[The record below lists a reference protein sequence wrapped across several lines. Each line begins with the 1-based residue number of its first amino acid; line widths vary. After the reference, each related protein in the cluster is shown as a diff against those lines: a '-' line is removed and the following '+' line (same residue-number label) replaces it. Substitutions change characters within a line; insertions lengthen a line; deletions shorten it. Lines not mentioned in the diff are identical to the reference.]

1 MKSKIL
7 GNCFDHSEDKPD
19 GRNIGLF
26 CWADLSAKTV
36 LSSRMEV
43 KRSHRNIPHSFRHCE
58 AQRREQ
64 QRIQMTTDFTSLNLR
79 DEVMQAVTELGYN
92 EPTPIQ
98 TAMIPLMLSGVDVI
112 GQAQTGTGKT
122 AAFTLP
128 ILHNF
133 QQQRHVQA
141 LVLAPTR
148 ELALQVSKTVTEY
161 GRHLDVR
168 VLAVYG
174 GQPYGPQISKLNR
187 GIDIVVGTPGRL
199 LDLIDRNAL
208 NIKHIKTLVLDEADE
223 MLNMGFMEDVEK
235 ILAET
240 PVERQTALF
249 SATMPPRIRSLANRF
264 MRDPQSVTIKRDSLN
279 TLAIEQRYYLV
290 HESDKTNALTRLFEI
305 EPIKSAL
312 IFARTRAETATLA
325 NELVVR
331 GIPAEAIHGD
341 LDQNA
346 RERVLGRFRANQLK
360 VLVATDV
367 AARGL
372 DIDDISHVFNYHL
385 PDDAEVYIHRI
396 GRTGRAGKTGVAIT
410 LLSPKE
416 KRRMREV
423 EFLTKQQVM
432 KAELPT
438 VSEIHRHRENEVVET
453 MKIWLGRGRY
463 KRELEMVQELI
474 EAGHDPLNIA
484 AAALKIARAD
494 EKQRP
499 IAEVGEVRSDYR
511 SEKQLKP
518 KNGRPLKGMHREKFG
533 RSERSVKNLSNKR
546 RGASSHEEGMIRL
559 KINKGKMH
567 NIRPNDVVG
576 QIAFHANIPGYTI
589 GKIRI
594 EDNFSF
600 VDIPED
606 VAEQVVK
613 QSGNYKIGK
622 EKFSVVMTK

>member
-1 MKSKIL
+1 
-7 GNCFDHSEDKPD
+7 
-19 GRNIGLF
+19 
-26 CWADLSAKTV
+26 
-36 LSSRMEV
+36 
-43 KRSHRNIPHSFRHCE
+43 
-58 AQRREQ
+58 
-64 QRIQMTTDFTSLNLR
+64 MTTDFVSLNLR
-79 DEVMQAVTELGYN
+79 EELVQAIMGLGYA

-98 TAMIPLMLSGVDVI
+98 SAIIPIMLKGADVI

-122 AAFTLP
+122 AAFAFP

-133 QQQRHVQA
+133 TPQRYVQA

-148 ELALQVSKTVTEY
+148 ELALQVADSMTVY
-161 GRHLDVR
+161 GKHLDVR

-174 GQPYGPQISKLNR
+174 GQPYGPQISRLNR
-187 GIDIVVGTPGRL
+187 GVDVVVGTPGRL
-199 LDLIDRNAL
+199 LDLIERNAL
-208 NIKHIKTLVLDEADE
+208 NIKHVRTLVLDEADE

-240 PVERQTALF
+240 PTERQTALF

-264 MRDPQSVTIKRDSLN
+264 MRDPQHVNIKRDTL
-279 TLAIEQRYYLV
+279 TLASTEQRYYLV
-290 HESDKTNALTRLFEI
+290 HETDKTNALTRLFEI

-372 DIDDISHVFNYHL
+372 DIEDISHVFNYHL

-396 GRTGRAGKTGVAIT
+396 GRTGRAGKTGIAIT
-410 LLSPKE
+410 LLSPRE
-416 KRRMREV
+416 KRRLREV
-423 EFLTKQQVM
+423 EALTKQPVKKM
-432 KAELPT
+432 ELPT
-438 VSEIHRHRENEVVET
+438 TSDIIKYRESQVVENL
-453 MKIWLGRGRY
+453 KIWLGRGRY

-484 AAALKIARAD
+484 AAAIKIARAD

-499 IAEVGEVRSDYR
+499 IAEVGEVKDDRKRPEGDAGRGSKR
-511 SEKQLKP
+511 EP
-518 KNGRPLKGMHREKFG
+518 VGRRNGTGKGGSSRP
-533 RSERSVKNLSNKR
+533 
-546 RGASSHEEGMIRL
+546 RGDGSHEEGMVRL
-559 KINKGKMH
+559 KLNKGKMH
-567 NIRPNDVVG
+567 GIRPNDIVG
-576 QIAFHANIPGYTI
+576 TIAFHANIPGYSI

-594 EDNFSF
+594 EDKHTL

-606 VAEQVVK
+606 LVEQVMK
-613 QSGNYKIGK
+613 HNGNYRIGK
-622 EKFSVVMTK
+622 EKFSLAKAK

>member
-1 MKSKIL
+1 
-7 GNCFDHSEDKPD
+7 
-19 GRNIGLF
+19 
-26 CWADLSAKTV
+26 
-36 LSSRMEV
+36 
-43 KRSHRNIPHSFRHCE
+43 
-58 AQRREQ
+58 
-64 QRIQMTTDFTSLNLR
+64 MTTEFTSLNLR
-79 DEVMQAVTELGYN
+79 DEVVQAITELGYST
-92 EPTPIQ
+92 PTPIQ
-98 TAMIPLMLSGVDVI
+98 AALIPIMLTGADVI

-122 AAFTLP
+122 AAFALP

-133 QQQRHVQA
+133 QPQRHVQA

-148 ELALQVSKTVTEY
+148 ELALQVADSMNEY
-161 GRHLDVR
+161 GKHLNVR

-174 GQPYGPQISKLNR
+174 GQPYGPQIGKLNR
-187 GIDIVVGTPGRL
+187 GVDIVVGTPGRL
-199 LDLIDRNAL
+199 LDLIERNAL

-240 PVERQTALF
+240 PAERQTALF
-249 SATMPPRIRSLANRF
+249 SATLPPRIRSLANRF
-264 MRDPQSVTIKRDSLN
+264 MRDPQSVTIKRDN
-279 TLAIEQRYYLV
+279 TNALAIEQRYYLV
-290 HESDKTNALTRLFEI
+290 HEADKTNALTRLFEV

-346 RERVLGRFRANQLK
+346 RERVLGRFRSNQLK

-372 DIDDISHVFNYHL
+372 DIEDISHVFNYHL

-410 LLSPKE
+410 LLSPRE
-416 KRRMREV
+416 KRRLREV
-423 EFLTKQQVM
+423 EALTRQQITQMEIPSVGD
-432 KAELPT
+432 
-438 VSEIHRHRENEVVET
+438 IHRHRENKVVET

-463 KRELEMVQELI
+463 KRELEMVQELMD
-474 EAGHDPLNIA
+474 AGFDVTSIA
-484 AAALKIARAD
+484 AAAIKIARAD

-499 IAEVGEVRSDYR
+499 IAEIAEVRDDRKWKVESLPR
-511 SEKQLKP
+511 AQP
-518 KNGRPLKGMHREKFG
+518 KGGKKERLGRREGARNG
-533 RSERSVKNLSNKR
+533 SNNRR
-546 RGASSHEEGMIRL
+546 RGDSSHEEGMVRL
-559 KINKGKMH
+559 KLNKGRSSG
-567 NIRPNDVVG
+567 IRPNDIVG
-576 QIAFHANIPGYTI
+576 TIAFHANIPGYSI

-594 EDNFSF
+594 EDKMTF

-606 VAEQVVK
+606 LIEQVMTHN
-613 QSGNYKIGK
+613 GNYRIGK
-622 EKFSVVMTK
+622 EKFSLARAK

>member
-1 MKSKIL
+1 
-7 GNCFDHSEDKPD
+7 
-19 GRNIGLF
+19 
-26 CWADLSAKTV
+26 
-36 LSSRMEV
+36 
-43 KRSHRNIPHSFRHCE
+43 
-58 AQRREQ
+58 
-64 QRIQMTTDFTSLNLR
+64 MTTDFTSLNLR
-79 DEVMQAVTELGYN
+79 DEIMQAITQLGYA

-98 TAMIPLMLSGVDVI
+98 AAMIPIMLTGADVI

-122 AAFTLP
+122 AAFALP
-128 ILHNF
+128 ILQNF
-133 QQQRHVQA
+133 QPQRQPQA

-148 ELALQVSKTVTEY
+148 ELALQVADSMIEY
-161 GRHLDVR
+161 GKHLGVR

-174 GQPYGPQISKLNR
+174 GQPYGPQIGNLKR
-187 GIDIVVGTPGRL
+187 GVDVVVGTPGRL
-199 LDLIDRNAL
+199 NDLLERKVL
-208 NIKHIKTLVLDEADE
+208 NLSAIKTVVLDEADE
-223 MLNMGFMEDVEK
+223 MLNMGFIEEVEK

-240 PVERQTALF
+240 PTERQTALF
-249 SATMPPRIRSLANRF
+249 SATLPTRIRSLADRF
-264 MRDPQSVTIKRDSLN
+264 MRDPKSVLIKRD
-279 TLAIEQRYYLV
+279 TLTLTTTEQRYYMV

-305 EPIKSAL
+305 EPIHSAL

-396 GRTGRAGKTGVAIT
+396 GRTGRAGKTGIAIT
-410 LLSPKE
+410 LLSPRE
-416 KRRMREV
+416 KRRLREV
-423 EFLTKQQVM
+423 EALTKQPIKKMEVPTA
-432 KAELPT
+432 AEI
-438 VSEIHRHRENEVVET
+438 VRHRENQVVEN

-474 EAGHDPLNIA
+474 EAGHEPLNIA

-499 IAEVGEVRSDYR
+499 IAEISEVKSEPIKRRDEPGKRGTFERRERSD
-511 SEKQLKP
+511 
-518 KNGRPLKGMHREKFG
+518 KGG
-533 RSERSVKNLSNKR
+533 DNKRR
-546 RGASSHEEGMIRL
+546 RGASSHEDGMVRM
-559 KINKGKMH
+559 KINKGKLH
-567 NIRPNDVVG
+567 GIRPGDVVG
-576 QIAFHANIPGYTI
+576 TIAFHANIPGYTI

-594 EDNFSF
+594 EDRVTF

-606 VAEQVVK
+606 AVEQVMK
-613 QSGNYKIGK
+613 QNGNYRIGK
-622 EKFSVVMTK
+622 EKFALAKAD

>member
-1 MKSKIL
+1 
-7 GNCFDHSEDKPD
+7 
-19 GRNIGLF
+19 
-26 CWADLSAKTV
+26 
-36 LSSRMEV
+36 
-43 KRSHRNIPHSFRHCE
+43 
-58 AQRREQ
+58 
-64 QRIQMTTDFTSLNLR
+64 MTTDFTSLNLR
-79 DEVMQAVTELGYN
+79 DEVMQAITELGYN

-148 ELALQVSKTVTEY
+148 ELALQVSKSVTEY
-161 GRHLDVR
+161 GRHLNVR

-187 GIDIVVGTPGRL
+187 GIDVVVGTPGRL
-199 LDLIDRNAL
+199 LDLIARNAL

-240 PVERQTALF
+240 PAARQTALF
-249 SATMPPRIRSLANRF
+249 SATLPPRVRSLSNRF
-264 MRDPQSVTIKRDSLN
+264 MRDPQSVTIKRDN
-279 TLAIEQRYYLV
+279 TNAPAIEQRYYLV
-290 HESDKTNALTRLFEI
+290 HDRDKTNALTRLFEI

-346 RERVLGRFRANQLK
+346 RERVLGRFRSNQLK
-360 VLVATDV
+360 VLVGTDV

-385 PDDAEVYIHRI
+385 PDDAEVYVHRI

-416 KRRMREV
+416 KRRLREV
-423 EFLTKQQVM
+423 EFLTKQTVT

-438 VSEIHRHRENEVVET
+438 VADIHRHRENQVVET

-484 AAALKIARAD
+484 AAAIKIARAD

-499 IAEVGEVRSDYR
+499 IDEVAEVKAGYS
-511 SEKQLKP
+511 SEKQFKP
-518 KNGRPLKGMHREKFG
+518 KNGNRDKFG
-533 RSERSVKNLSNKR
+533 RNDKPIKNIRDKR
-546 RGASSHEEGMIRL
+546 RGGSSHEEGMIRL

-594 EDNFSF
+594 EDKFSF

-606 VAEQVVK
+606 VADQVMK

-622 EKFSVVMTK
+622 EKFSVIKAK

>member
-1 MKSKIL
+1 
-7 GNCFDHSEDKPD
+7 
-19 GRNIGLF
+19 
-26 CWADLSAKTV
+26 
-36 LSSRMEV
+36 
-43 KRSHRNIPHSFRHCE
+43 
-58 AQRREQ
+58 
-64 QRIQMTTDFTSLNLR
+64 MTTEFTSLNLR
-79 DEVMQAVTELGYN
+79 DEVMQAITELGYST
-92 EPTPIQ
+92 PTPIQ
-98 TAMIPLMLSGVDVI
+98 EGMIPLMLTGADVI

-122 AAFTLP
+122 AAFALP

-133 QQQRHVQA
+133 QPQRHVQV

-148 ELALQVSKTVTEY
+148 ELALQVSDSMTEY
-161 GRHLDVR
+161 GKHLNVH

-174 GQPYGPQISKLNR
+174 GQPYGPQISRLNR
-187 GIDIVVGTPGRL
+187 GVDIVVGTPGRL
-199 LDLIDRNAL
+199 LDLIERNAL

-223 MLNMGFMEDVEK
+223 MLNMGFIEDIET
-235 ILAET
+235 IIAET
-240 PVERQTALF
+240 PAERQTALF
-249 SATMPPRIRSLANRF
+249 SATLPPRIRSLASRF
-264 MRDPQSVTIKRDSLN
+264 MRDPQSVTIKRD
-279 TLAIEQRYYLV
+279 TLTVSAIEQRYYLV

-346 RERVLGRFRANQLK
+346 RERVLGRFRNNQLK

-416 KRRMREV
+416 RRRMREV
-423 EFLTKQQVM
+423 EALTKQPVTKM
-432 KAELPT
+432 EIPT
-438 VSEIHRHRENEVVET
+438 VSEIHLHRENKVVET

-474 EAGHDPLNIA
+474 NAGFDVTEIA

-499 IAEVGEVRSDYR
+499 IAEIAEVKSFRQERADPR
-511 SEKQLKP
+511 G
-518 KNGRPLKGMHREKFG
+518 GRRESHG
-533 RSERSVKNLSNKR
+533 RRDIPIKRISNRR
-546 RGASSHEEGMIRL
+546 RGDSSHEEGMISL
-559 KINKGKMH
+559 KMNLGKTH
-567 NIRPNDVVG
+567 GVRPNDIVG
-576 QIAFHANIPGYTI
+576 TIAYHANIPGYTI

-594 EDNFSF
+594 EDKMTF

-606 VAEQVVK
+606 LLEQVTK
-613 QSGNYKIGK
+613 QNGNYRIGK
-622 EKFSVVMTK
+622 DKFSLAKAK

>member
-1 MKSKIL
+1 
-7 GNCFDHSEDKPD
+7 
-19 GRNIGLF
+19 
-26 CWADLSAKTV
+26 
-36 LSSRMEV
+36 
-43 KRSHRNIPHSFRHCE
+43 
-58 AQRREQ
+58 
-64 QRIQMTTDFTSLNLR
+64 MTTEFTSLNLR
-79 DEVMQAVTELGYN
+79 DEIMQAITELGYA

-98 TAMIPLMLSGVDVI
+98 SALIPIMLTGADVI

-122 AAFTLP
+122 AAFALP

-133 QQQRHVQA
+133 QPQKQPQA
-141 LVLAPTR
+141 LILAPTR
-148 ELALQVSKTVTEY
+148 ELALQVADSMTEY
-161 GRHLDVR
+161 GKHLQVR

-174 GQPYGPQISKLNR
+174 GQPYGPQIGNLKR
-187 GIDIVVGTPGRL
+187 GVDVVVGTPGRL
-199 LDLIDRNAL
+199 NDLLERNVLHL
-208 NIKHIKTLVLDEADE
+208 NGIKTVVLDEADE
-223 MLNMGFMEDVEK
+223 MLNMGFIEDVER

-240 PVERQTALF
+240 PTERQTALF
-249 SATMPPRIRSLANRF
+249 SATLPPRIRALANRF
-264 MRDPQSVTIKRDSLN
+264 MRDPQPVTIKRS
-279 TLAIEQRYYLV
+279 TLTVSAIEQRYYLV

-410 LLSPKE
+410 LLAPRE
-416 KRRMREV
+416 KRRLREV
-423 EFLTKQQVM
+423 EALTKQPVTKM
-432 KAELPT
+432 ELPT
-438 VSEIHRHRENEVVET
+438 VGDVHRHRENQVVET

-474 EAGHDPLNIA
+474 TAGHDPLNIA
-484 AAALKIARAD
+484 AAAIKIARAD

-499 IAEVGEVRSDYR
+499 IAEIPEVKANRQGEV
-511 SEKQLKP
+511 E
-518 KNGRPLKGMHREKFG
+518 GRKWKVERGKSASFG
-533 RSERSVKNLSNKR
+533 RREGSGRGSRQPHGDASSRS
-546 RGASSHEEGMIRL
+546 RGGASHEEGMVRL
-559 KINKGKMH
+559 KLNKGKSSG
-567 NIRPNDVVG
+567 IRPNDIVG
-576 QIAFHANIPGYTI
+576 TIAFHANIPGYTI

-594 EDNFSF
+594 EDKFAW

-606 VAEQVVK
+606 LVEQVLK
-613 QSGNYKIGK
+613 HNGNYRLGK
-622 EKFSVVMTK
+622 EKLTLTKAK